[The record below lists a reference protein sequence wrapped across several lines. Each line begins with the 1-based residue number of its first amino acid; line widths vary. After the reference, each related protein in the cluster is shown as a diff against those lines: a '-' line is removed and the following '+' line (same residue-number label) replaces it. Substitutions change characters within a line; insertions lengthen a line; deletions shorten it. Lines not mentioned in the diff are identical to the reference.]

1 MRIFA
6 TSFAYHGQLSG
17 ELQCFDPSENL
28 VNSSMRA
35 IRLMAVPPVEVEY
48 VVRCIRMMAAPLH
61 IFSGVSR
68 FSHSYAYGYTRT
80 FRLRVSEGSHSCCVL
95 DGISHLTQN
104 LLTKKNYK

>member
-1 MRIFA
+1 MIQLSKKMRIFA
-6 TSFAYHGQLSG
+6 TSFARHGQLSG

-35 IRLMAVPPVEVEY
+35 IRLMAVPPVGY
-48 VVRCIRMMAAPLH
+48 VVRLIRMTAAPLH

-80 FRLRVSEGSHSCCVL
+80 FRLRVSEGSHFCVF
-95 DGISHLTQN
+95 QN
-104 LLTKKNYK
+104 PRHY

>member
-1 MRIFA
+1 MIQLSKKMCIFA
-6 TSFAYHGQLSG
+6 TSFAHHGQLSG

-48 VVRCIRMMAAPLH
+48 VVRCIRMIAAPLH

-80 FRLRVSEGSHSCCVL
+80 FRLRVSEGSHFSVQ
-95 DGISHLTQN
+95 ISELS
-104 LLTKKNYK
+104 YC